1 MACTCRRAGIGALWG
16 VGSQIVSD
24 CIAGKVSSASDYASA
39 AVGGAVTGGTLAATG
54 NPTLAGAAGGA
65 AASATGQLVSH
76 GTVDG
81 GQVLKDAAV
90 GAASGGLGAGMGKA
104 IGCGANKAL
113 KALGGAAVDATTGAG
128 AQVVSN
134 VLEGKPAGE
143 GVAAAALD
151 NAAGGVGL
159 VAAVQ
164 SGCFLPGTSVTLGTG
179 DHQAI
184 ETLHIGQRVSTP
196 ESSHLAPRNEQSV
209 MASRT
214 EVDPTTWRS
223 YKVSLRDALA
233 ESLELEV
240 TLLRP
245 QGWMAEHSRRVAGRQ
260 EVWVDFEEL
269 NARGWAEV
277 IEERACPQIAEGP
290 GRVITATITRPN
302 EDVRTL
308 TMSSGETLHVTGNHR
323 MYSATQRDWVPVKDL
338 EIGEELRTSSGR
350 ESVASLGFQRGHHQV
365 YNLEV
370 ETEHCYFVGDAE
382 VLTHNACPVTD
393 TSNPH
398 GNSNAS
404 TKPQHGYEI
413 YDKESGDVVK
423 TGISGQELNKDGS
436 SPRANQQ
443 VNAWNKEAGHE
454 KYAAT
459 DPVKGIGNNR
469 GEAKQWEQGNTDRL
483 FANKHS
489 LERHKSPKPTPKKTT
504 TTRRRSR

>member
-1 MACTCRRAGIGALWG
+1 MACARRRAGIGALWG

-39 AVGGAVTGGTLAATG
+39 AVAGAVTGGTLAATG

-128 AQVVSN
+128 SQVVSN
-134 VLEGKPAGE
+134 VLDGKPVGE

-164 SGCFLPGTSVTLGTG
+164 SGCFLPGTTVTLGTG

-196 ESSHLAPRNEQSV
+196 ESSHLAPRDEQSV
-209 MASRT
+209 IASRT
-214 EVDPTTWRS
+214 EVDPATWRS

-245 QGWMAEHSRRVAGRQ
+245 VGWMAEHSRRVAGRR

-269 NARGWAEV
+269 NAQGWAEV
-277 IEERACPQIAEGP
+277 IEERACPVIEAGP
-290 GRVITATITRPN
+290 GKVITATITRPN

-323 MYSATQRDWVPVKDL
+323 MFSATRQYWVPVKEL
-338 EIGEELRTSSGR
+338 EIGEALRTSKGR
-350 ESVASLGFQRGHHQV
+350 ESVAALGFQRGRHQV

-370 ETEHCYFVGDAE
+370 ETEHCYFVGSGE
-382 VLTHNACPVTD
+382 VLTHNACDVTD
-393 TSNPH
+393 NAKAGKERQDYVQEKLEGKFGKENVQSEQYLRTADEKIAKDPETGKGRRIDHVVIQNGEARFSVETTSKT
-398 GNSNAS
+398 AD
-404 TKPQHGYEI
+404 KRPQL
-413 YDKESGDVVK
+413 DKEAR
-423 TGISGQELNKDGS
+423 I
-436 SPRANQQ
+436 
-443 VNAWNKEAGHE
+443 KEAGGH
-454 KYAAT
+454 Y
-459 DPVKGIGNNR
+459 VK
-469 GEAKQWEQGNTDRL
+469 DRNSGKL
-483 FANKHS
+483 VDVS
-489 LERHKSPKPTPKKTT
+489 KTK
-504 TTRRRSR
+504 TRVSRRK